1 MKIGF
6 IGAGTV
12 GALLAT
18 NLHAKG
24 YAVTSIASRTRASAE
39 RLALH
44 INATAFENLQTVAD
58 ACDMIFITT
67 PDDAID
73 PVVRS
78 IRWAQRHQVVH
89 TSGGLTNAVLQPV
102 MDTGGQVACFHPFQ
116 TWIPGTPNK
125 LPGVTVAL
133 EGDGP
138 IIDHLEELANALGC
152 PVVYVKAQ
160 DKVVYHLAGVFA
172 SNYITTLFG
181 TALQA
186 FEEIGIPS
194 DKART
199 ALLTLLKG
207 TVANLDAVGLPK
219 ALTGPIARGDTGTI
233 SRHLQVLEQR
243 NPELLPMYATL
254 GRKAVYTAMVKGSA
268 DPIVLE
274 IILGLLDNAEHAHA
288 LSA

>member
-12 GALLAT
+12 GSLLAT

-39 RLALH
+39 RLASH

-58 ACDMIFITT
+58 ACDLIFITT
-67 PDDAID
+67 PDDAIG
-73 PVVRS
+73 PVARS
-78 IRWAQRHQVVH
+78 IRWSPRHQVVH
-89 TSGGLTNAVLQPV
+89 TSGGLTNEVLQPV
-102 MDTGGQVACFHPFQ
+102 VDAGGQVACFHPFQ

-125 LPGVTVAL
+125 LSGVTVAL

-138 IIDHLEELANALGC
+138 IIDQLEELTNALGC
-152 PVVYVKAQ
+152 PAIYVKAQ

-172 SNYITTLFG
+172 SNYIATLFG

-194 DKART
+194 DKARV

-219 ALTGPIARGDTGTI
+219 ALTGPIARGDAGTI
-233 SRHLQVLEQR
+233 SRHLQALEQC
-243 NPELLPMYATL
+243 NPELLPMYTTL

-274 IILGLLDNAEHAHA
+274 IILGLLDNAERAHA